1 MFKKILLSFA
11 MIFMTAQNVTAATAD
26 NDHHHHPKHNMLI
39 YGSEEI
45 FASHVVYKTPHNFQ
59 VILNLTLADD
69 VKAAYLRARGAH
81 PDESLY
87 LLLDEMD
94 ISKIRGMDTIS
105 GTLQRE
111 TPSGERETLVTGVTI
126 TKDNFKILFFNELP
140 AF

>member
-1 MFKKILLSFA
+1 MFKKILLSVA
-11 MIFMTAQNVTAATAD
+11 MIFMTAQNVAAANAD

-45 FASHVVYKTPHNFQ
+45 FASHVVYKSPHNYQ
-59 VILNLTLADD
+59 VILSLTLTDD
-69 VKAAYLRARGAH
+69 VKAAYLRARAAH
-81 PDESLY
+81 PEESLY

-94 ISKIRGMDTIS
+94 IAKIRDLDSLS

-111 TPSGERETLVTGVTI
+111 TPSGERETLATGVTI
-126 TKDNFKILFFNELP
+126 TKDKFKVLFFNELP

>member
-1 MFKKILLSFA
+1 
-11 MIFMTAQNVTAATAD
+11 MTATTVTAAAAD

-45 FASHVVYKTPHNFQ
+45 FASHVVYKAPHNYQ
-59 VILNLTLADD
+59 VILSLTLPDD
-69 VKAAYLRARGAH
+69 VKAAYLRGRATH

-94 ISKIRGMDTIS
+94 ISKIREMDSLS

-111 TPSGERETLVTGVTI
+111 TPTGERETLATGVVI
-126 TKDNFKILFFNELP
+126 NKDNFKILFFNELP
-140 AF
+140 TF